1 MEKICLLLFLLGHN
15 SLGTPLNTLGFLDY
29 ERPDFV
35 TVQRNLVLLKIMKRN
50 VTVLPKVFKSFE
62 TTHFKPMKI
71 DNGGLPKPV
80 KYPYIANIN
89 A

>member
-1 MEKICLLLFLLGHN
+1 MEKICLLLFLLGHY

-29 ERPDFV
+29 ESPDFAA
-35 TVQRNLVLLKIMKRN
+35 
-50 VTVLPKVFKSFE
+50 KVFKSFE
-62 TTHFKPMKI
+62 TTHVKLMKI